1 MFRAIR
7 PSTLYRAS
15 ALYKNAAVPSPARA
29 SMAMNFAR
37 MYSAGAGLAR
47 SDVEKRVLDILAGFN
62 KVDAKKD
69 DRWTDMVTP
78 VGNGD
83 DKATESPRS
92 INIGSGSL
100 QAILS
105 ISLQA
110 NFNADL
116 GLDSLD
122 TVEVVMAIEEEFSI
136 EIPDKDADEIK
147 SAEQAVEYISKRD
160 DAH

>member
-1 MFRAIR
+1 MFRALR
-7 PSTLYRAS
+7 PSASLYRS
-15 ALYKNAAVPSPARA
+15 AVLAKNAAVAPRVSV
-29 SMAMNFAR
+29 AMNFAR

-62 KVDAKKD
+62 KVDANK
-69 DRWTDMVTP
+69 
-78 VGNGD
+78 
-83 DKATESPRS
+83 
-92 INIGSGSL
+92 
-100 QAILS
+100 
-105 ISLQA
+105 ISLKA

>member
-7 PSTLYRAS
+7 PAALYRSA
-15 ALYKNAAVPSPARA
+15 ALYKTAPAVVARNA
-29 SMAMNFAR
+29 MALNFAR
-37 MYSAGAGLAR
+37 TYASAGLAR

-62 KVDAKKD
+62 KIDANKIALK
-69 DRWTDMVTP
+69 
-78 VGNGD
+78 
-83 DKATESPRS
+83 
-92 INIGSGSL
+92 
-100 QAILS
+100 
-105 ISLQA
+105 A

>member
-7 PSTLYRAS
+7 PAALYRSA
-15 ALYKNAAVPSPARA
+15 ALYKTAPVVVARNA
-29 SMAMNFAR
+29 MALNFAR
-37 MYSAGAGLAR
+37 TYASAGLAR

-62 KVDAKKD
+62 KIDANKIALK
-69 DRWTDMVTP
+69 
-78 VGNGD
+78 
-83 DKATESPRS
+83 
-92 INIGSGSL
+92 
-100 QAILS
+100 
-105 ISLQA
+105 A
-110 NFNADL
+110 NFNSDL

>member
-7 PSTLYRAS
+7 PTSTLYRAS
-15 ALYKNAAVPSPARA
+15 ALYKNAAVSSPARA

-62 KVDAKKD
+62 KVDAKK
-69 DRWTDMVTP
+69 
-78 VGNGD
+78 
-83 DKATESPRS
+83 
-92 INIGSGSL
+92 
-100 QAILS
+100 
-105 ISLQA
+105 
-110 NFNADL
+110 
-116 GLDSLD
+116 
-122 TVEVVMAIEEEFSI
+122 EFSI